1 MLTEIAFSYYAG
13 LFPSL
18 PVIRVS
24 SPLFRPIALGLYL
37 LFFTAGMV
45 GALVLPTFSLFLAKE
60 IGVRP
65 LLVGLAFA
73 GIALASIAYNHWLG
87 HWSDKLADRRPLV
100 VCCCL
105 LGALACVIFAL
116 SRNYWLVAFTA
127 IFVLSL
133 SMVSFSQIMAYS
145 LDYAEAEIPVERIPL
160 FNAIMRAQIAFAWV
174 AGPPVGFLLATYF
187 GFDVSYG
194 IAALLYVLVALA
206 SFKLL
211 PRLLKKN
218 KLYAAAGEQLL
229 SPPLSPTV
237 KQSLWLCAL
246 AFSLL
251 WGVNNAYLISL
262 PIHLKD
268 NLHIEAHWMG
278 WVMGTTAALEVPFML
293 LAGHYASRFRLISLI
308 RCAGVAALLLYS
320 GVYFA
325 SELWHLFVLQI
336 FNAIFIGV
344 LAGLGVSVI
353 QDLMPG
359 RSGGASA
366 LYTNTTHVGNLLSSL
381 MVGLVADYYGYH
393 QVFLVNILLVFIA
406 IWAFGK
412 VKTSRELA
420 AATL

>member
-1 MLTEIAFSYYAG
+1 MMRFNVDLSD
-13 LFPSL
+13 
-18 PVIRVS
+18 VRVT

-37 LFFTAGMV
+37 LFFTAGVV
-45 GALVLPTFSLFLAKE
+45 GALVLPAFSLFLAKE

-73 GIALASIAYNHWLG
+73 GIALASIAYNHWIG
-87 HWSDKLADRRPLV
+87 HWSDKLDDRRPLV
-100 VCCCL
+100 ATFCL
-105 LGALACVIFAL
+105 VGALACVVFAL

-127 IFVLSL
+127 VFLLSL

-145 LDYAEAEIPVERIPL
+145 LDYAEAEIPTERIPL

-174 AGPPVGFLLATYF
+174 AGPPAGFLLATYF

-194 IAALLYVLVALA
+194 VAAILYVLVAMA
-206 SFKLL
+206 CFKLL
-211 PRLLKKN
+211 PRLPKK
-218 KLYAAAGEQLL
+218 KKPVDAAGTQIVL
-229 SPPLSPTV
+229 PPLSPAI
-237 KQSLWLCAL
+237 KESLWLCAM
-246 AFSLL
+246 AFSLM

-268 NLHIEAHWMG
+268 NLHIDAQWMG

-293 LAGHYASRFRLISLI
+293 MAGHYASRFRLITLI
-308 RCAGVAALLLYS
+308 RCAGIAALLLYL

-325 SELWHLFVLQI
+325 TALWQLFVLQI

-359 RSGGASA
+359 RSGGAAA
-366 LYTNTTHVGNLLSSL
+366 LYTNTTHIGNLLSSL

-393 QVFLVNILLVFIA
+393 QVFLVNIVLVIIA
-406 IWAFGK
+406 IWAFGR
-412 VKTSRELA
+412 VRSMREITA
-420 AATL
+420 N

>member
-1 MLTEIAFSYYAG
+1 MF
-13 LFPSL
+13 
-18 PVIRVS
+18 S
-24 SPLFRPIALGLYL
+24 SPLFKPLALGIYA
-37 LFFTAGMV
+37 LFFTAGLV

-60 IGVRP
+60 IQVRP
-65 LLVGLAFA
+65 LLVGGAFA
-73 GIALASIAYNHWLG
+73 GLALASIAYNHWIG

-100 VCCCL
+100 AFFCL
-105 LGALACVIFAL
+105 LGSISCVIFAL

-127 IFVLSL
+127 IFLLSL

-145 LDYAEAEIPVERIPL
+145 LDYAEAEIPAERIPL

-174 AGPPVGFLLATYF
+174 AGPPVGFLLATHL

-194 IAALLYVLVALA
+194 VAAVLYIFLAIA

-211 PRLLKKN
+211 PRLPAKQKQLTVS
-218 KLYAAAGEQLL
+218 GELL
-229 SPPLSPTV
+229 SLAPLAPAV
-237 KQSLWLCAL
+237 KQSLWICAIG
-246 AFSLL
+246 FSLL

-268 NLHIEAHWMG
+268 NLQIDAQWMG

-293 LAGHYASRFRLISLI
+293 LAGHYASRFRLISLV
-308 RCAGVAALLLYS
+308 RCAGIAALLLYA

-325 SELWHLFVLQI
+325 DQLWHLFVLQI
-336 FNAIFIGV
+336 CNAIFIGV

-359 RSGGASA
+359 RSGAASG
-366 LYTNTTHVGNLLSSL
+366 LYTNTTHIGNLLSSL
-381 MVGLVADYYGYH
+381 MVGIVADYFGYH
-393 QVFLVNILLVFIA
+393 QVFLANILLVFIA

-420 AATL
+420 AIN

>member
-1 MLTEIAFSYYAG
+1 MIS
-13 LFPSL
+13 
-18 PVIRVS
+18 VS

-37 LFFTAGMV
+37 LFFTAGVV

-100 VCCCL
+100 VFCCL
-105 LGALACVIFAL
+105 LGAVACVIFAL

-127 IFVLSL
+127 IFLLSL

-145 LDYAEAEIPVERIPL
+145 LDYAEAEIPPDRIPL

-174 AGPPVGFLLATYF
+174 AGPPAGFLLATYF

-194 IAALLYVLVALA
+194 IAAILYVLVAAA
-206 SFKLL
+206 SLKLL
-211 PRLLKKN
+211 PRLPKKN
-218 KLYAAAGEQLL
+218 KPVNAAGEQLAL
-229 SPPLSPTV
+229 PPLSPAI
-237 KQSLWLCAL
+237 KQSLWLCAI
-246 AFSLL
+246 AFSLM

-268 NLHIEAHWMG
+268 NLQIDAHWMG

-293 LAGHYASRFRLISLI
+293 LAGYYASRFRLMSLI
-308 RCAGVAALLLYS
+308 RCAGIAALLLYI
-320 GVYFA
+320 GIYFA
-325 SELWHLFVLQI
+325 SELWHLFALQI

-366 LYTNTTHVGNLLSSL
+366 LYTNTTHIGNLLSSL
-381 MVGLVADYYGYH
+381 MVGLVADYFSYH
-393 QVFLVNILLVFIA
+393 QVFLVNILLVCVA
-406 IWAFGK
+406 IWAFGR
-412 VKTSRELA
+412 VKTARELA
-420 AATL
+420 KVAP

>member
-1 MLTEIAFSYYAG
+1 MMQAYFL
-13 LFPSL
+13 L
-18 PVIRVS
+18 PVIPVS
-24 SPLFRPIALGLYL
+24 SPLFRPVALGLYL
-37 LFFTAGMV
+37 LFFTAGLV

-73 GIALASIAYNHWLG
+73 GIALASIGYNYWLG
-87 HWSDKLADRRPLV
+87 HWSDKREDRRPLV
-100 VCCCL
+100 IFCCV
-105 LGALACVIFAL
+105 LGALACVIFAA

-127 IFVLSL
+127 IFLLSL

-145 LDYAEAEIPVERIPL
+145 LDYAEAQIPRERIPL

-174 AGPPVGFLLATYF
+174 AGPPAGFLLASYF
-187 GFDVSYG
+187 GFTVSYG
-194 IAALLYVLVALA
+194 IAALLFILVAAA

-211 PRLLKKN
+211 PRLPKKN
-218 KLYAAAGEQLL
+218 KPINAAGEQLAL
-229 SPPLSPTV
+229 PPLSPSI
-237 KQSLWLCAL
+237 KQSLWLCAI

-268 NLHIEAHWMG
+268 NLHIDVQWMG

-293 LAGHYASRFRLISLI
+293 LAGHYASRFRLITLI
-308 RCAGVAALLLYS
+308 RCAGIAAFLLYV

-393 QVFLVNILLVFIA
+393 QVFLVNILLVCVA
-406 IWAFGK
+406 IWVFGK
-412 VKTSRELA
+412 VKTSRELMPEKD
-420 AATL
+420 

>member
-1 MLTEIAFSYYAG
+1 M
-13 LFPSL
+13 
-18 PVIRVS
+18 S
-24 SPLFRPIALGLYL
+24 SPLFRPIALGLYF
-37 LFFTAGMV
+37 LFFTAGVV

-73 GIALASIAYNHWLG
+73 GIALASIGYNHWLG
-87 HWSDKLADRRPLV
+87 HWSDKLSDRRPLV
-100 VCCCL
+100 IGCCL
-105 LGALACVIFAL
+105 LGTLACVIFAL

-127 IFVLSL
+127 VFLLSL

-145 LDYAEAEIPVERIPL
+145 LDYAEAEIPAERIPL
-160 FNAIMRAQIAFAWV
+160 FNAIMRSQIAFAWV
-174 AGPPVGFLLATYF
+174 AGPPAGFLLATYF

-206 SFKLL
+206 SFKLM
-211 PRLLKKN
+211 PRLPQRN
-218 KLYAAAGEQLL
+218 KPANAAGEHLTL
-229 SPPLSPTV
+229 PPLSPSI
-237 KQSLWLCAL
+237 KQSLWLCAI
-246 AFSLL
+246 AFSIL

-268 NLHIEAHWMG
+268 NLHLDAYWMG

-293 LAGHYASRFRLISLI
+293 LAGHYASRFRLISLV
-308 RCAGVAALLLYS
+308 RCAGFAALLLYI
-320 GVYFA
+320 GIYFA
-325 SELWHLFVLQI
+325 NELWHLFVLQI

-366 LYTNTTHVGNLLSSL
+366 LYTNTTHIGNLLSSL

-393 QVFLVNILLVFIA
+393 QVFLVNILLVFVA
-406 IWAFGK
+406 IWVFGK

-420 AATL
+420 QGSS

>member
-1 MLTEIAFSYYAG
+1 MR
-13 LFPSL
+13 PSFL
-18 PVIRVS
+18 PSVKSVS

-37 LFFTAGMV
+37 LFFTAGVV

-73 GIALASIAYNHWLG
+73 GIALASIGYNHWLG

-100 VCCCL
+100 IMCCL
-105 LGALACVIFAL
+105 LGTLACAIFAL

-127 IFVLSL
+127 VFLLSL

-145 LDYAEAEIPVERIPL
+145 LDYAEAEIPTERIPL

-174 AGPPVGFLLATYF
+174 AGPPAGFLLATYF

-194 IAALLYVLVALA
+194 IAALLYVLVAIA
-206 SFKLL
+206 SVKLL
-211 PRLLKKN
+211 PRLPQKN
-218 KLYAAAGEQLL
+218 KPVNVAGERVALPLL
-229 SPPLSPTV
+229 SPSI
-237 KQSLWLCAL
+237 KQSLWLCAI
-246 AFSLL
+246 AFSIL

-268 NLHIEAHWMG
+268 NLHLDAYWMG

-293 LAGHYASRFRLISLI
+293 LAGHYASRFRLISLV
-308 RCAGVAALLLYS
+308 RCAGIAALLLYI
-320 GVYFA
+320 GIYFA
-325 SELWHLFVLQI
+325 NELWHLFVLQI

-366 LYTNTTHVGNLLSSL
+366 LYTNTTHIGNLLSSL

-393 QVFLVNILLVFIA
+393 QVFLVNILLVFVA
-406 IWAFGK
+406 IWVFGK

-420 AATL
+420 QSSGSCSD